1 MLSMRN
7 LLARN
12 VSATWFFSGWHEIK
26 YILFQTFNIKVYLC
40 GDISFLLTKKLHIM
54 KLIKS
59 FLFFALLL
67 FSVGARGQYTSENSF
82 MRKALVLFQK
92 DAKGFYQPSQEVMVD
107 RIYGVTKNYAYDK
120 KNHNLYVL
128 TANGNFVVTL
138 NKDYAK
144 IVKKNKLIP
153 QLKTMEAL
161 ALSRKYTEDLSFK
174 MEQYNKDRR
183 DSIYLARKKFI
194 EDSIAYEK
202 ALAKIKEKNEKIKKD
217 RELAY
222 KANHNWK
229 SVPTGRIELHCTI
242 CDKSIAKD
250 SLHCMGIKNDS
261 IYFVTASK
269 GYYNTKFALAH
280 VAHIPSKL
288 ANYEDFKYH
297 CDVYKDSL
305 KLNSEVLD
313 NDFVS
318 YIAVK
323 WYLDNFKKAKKLA
336 PFGYFGDWG
345 WDNEYGYV
353 TFNFDYTNL
362 NSKTIKYIDVYWYVT
377 NDVNDICGKGHFK
390 GVGPLE
396 VGNIG
401 RWKWDD
407 SSYYVSRSA
416 TTMRISKVILTY
428 MNGTKQVLSK
438 NMIKFG
444 EKNPRIE
451 DNDDGMEV
459 DYGESKSR
467 LKAIYDKMPIIV
479 EPERPYNRMPEVQAK
494 FPGGEAAL
502 LQFISRNLK
511 YPEIAQEQ
519 ELQGTVVLR
528 FKVNVDGLVS
538 DIKIEKSLS
547 RECDQAA
554 MDVVRKL
561 PRFIPA
567 KENGRPIPVWF
578 RLPLRFRVQ

>member
-1 MLSMRN
+1 
-7 LLARN
+7 
-12 VSATWFFSGWHEIK
+12 
-26 YILFQTFNIKVYLC
+26 
-40 GDISFLLTKKLHIM
+40 M

-59 FLFFALLL
+59 FLCFALLL
-67 FSVGARGQYTSENSF
+67 FSVEARGQYTSENSF
-82 MRKALVLFQK
+82 MRKAIVLFQK
-92 DAKGFYQPSQEVMVD
+92 DAKGFYQPSQDVMVD
-107 RIYGVTKNYAYDK
+107 CIYGVTKNYAYDK

-153 QLKTMEAL
+153 QLKTEEAL
-161 ALSRKYTEDLSFK
+161 ELSRKYTEDLSFK

-202 ALAKIKEKNEKIKKD
+202 ALAEIKKRNEKIKKD

-222 KANHNWK
+222 KANHDWR
-229 SVPTGRIELHCTI
+229 SVPTGKIELHCSI

-250 SLHCMGIKNDS
+250 SLTCLGIKNDS
-261 IYFVTASK
+261 IYFFTLAK
-269 GYYNTKFALAH
+269 GYYNQKFALEH
-280 VAHIPSKL
+280 VAKIPSNL
-288 ANYEDFKYH
+288 ANYKDFKYH
-297 CDVYKDSL
+297 CEVYRDSL
-305 KLNSEVLD
+305 DSHSKILS
-313 NDFVS
+313 NDLVN
-318 YIAVK
+318 
-323 WYLDNFKKAKKLA
+323 YLSASFTLEAFKEAKKLA

-353 TFNFDYTNL
+353 TFNFEYTNL

-377 NDVNDICGKGHFK
+377 NDVNDICGRGNFK
-390 GVGPLE
+390 GVGPLKE
-396 VGNIG
+396 GASAS
-401 RWKWDD
+401 WEWDD
-407 SSYYVSRSA
+407 SPYYVSGSA
-416 TTMRISKVILTY
+416 SNMSISKVILTY

-444 EKNPRIE
+444 GE
-451 DNDDGMEV
+451 DSKIDDDDDGMEV
-459 DYGESKSR
+459 DYGESESR
-467 LKAIYDKMPIIV
+467 LKAIYDKMPM
-479 EPERPYNRMPEVQAK
+479 EPEDPDNYMPEVQAK

-511 YPEIAQEQ
+511 YPEIAKEQ
-519 ELQGTVVLR
+519 KLQGIVVLR

-554 MDVVRKL
+554 AAVVRKL

-567 KENGRPIPVWF
+567 KKYGRPVPVWLH
-578 RLPLRFRVQ
+578 LPFRFRITSTDHSLE

>member
-1 MLSMRN
+1 M
-7 LLARN
+7 
-12 VSATWFFSGWHEIK
+12 
-26 YILFQTFNIKVYLC
+26 YLC

-67 FSVGARGQYTSENSF
+67 FSVGARGQYTNENSF

-128 TANGNFVVTL
+128 TAYGNFVVTL

-144 IVKKNKLIP
+144 IVKKNHQIP
-153 QLKTMEAL
+153 QLKTVEAL
-161 ALSRKYTEDLSFK
+161 ALSRKYTEIISLK
-174 MEQYNKDRR
+174 MEQYNKNRK
-183 DSIYLARKKFI
+183 DSIELARKKFI
-194 EDSIAYEK
+194 RDSIAYEK
-202 ALAKIKEKNEKIKKD
+202 ALAKIKEKNKKIKKD

-222 KANHNWK
+222 KANHNWR
-229 SVPTGRIELHCTI
+229 SVPTGKIELHCSI

-250 SLHCMGIKNDS
+250 SLHCLGIKNDS
-261 IYFVTASK
+261 IYFITLAK
-269 GYYNTKFALAH
+269 GYYNQKNALVH
-280 VAHIPSKL
+280 VAKIPSKL
-288 ANYEDFKYH
+288 ANYKDFKYH
-297 CDVYKDSL
+297 SEVYKDSL
-305 KLNSEVLD
+305 DLHSKSLS
-313 NDFVS
+313 NDLVS
-318 YIAVK
+318 YLSASFT
-323 WYLDNFKKAKKLA
+323 LEAFNHAKKLA

-377 NDVNDICGKGHFK
+377 NDVNDICGRGNFK
-390 GVGPLE
+390 GVGPLKE
-396 VGNIG
+396 GSSAS
-401 RWKWDD
+401 WEWDD
-407 SSYYVSRSA
+407 SPYYVSRSA
-416 TTMRISKVILTY
+416 TNMRISKVILTY

-444 EKNPRIE
+444 GE
-451 DNDDGMEV
+451 DSEIDEGDDGMEV
-459 DYGESKSR
+459 DYGESESR
-467 LKAIYDKMPIIV
+467 LKAIYDKMPM
-479 EPERPYNRMPEVQAK
+479 EPEDPDNYMPEVQAK

-511 YPEIAQEQ
+511 YPEIAKEQ
-519 ELQGTVVLR
+519 KLQGIVVLR

-554 MDVVRKL
+554 AAVVRKL

-567 KENGRPIPVWF
+567 KKDGRPVAVWLH
-578 RLPLRFRVQ
+578 LPFRFRITSTDHSLE

>member
-1 MLSMRN
+1 
-7 LLARN
+7 
-12 VSATWFFSGWHEIK
+12 
-26 YILFQTFNIKVYLC
+26 
-40 GDISFLLTKKLHIM
+40 M

-59 FLFFALLL
+59 FLCFALLL
-67 FSVGARGQYTSENSF
+67 FSVEARGQYTSENSF

-92 DAKGFYQPSQEVMVD
+92 DAKGFYQPSQDVMVD

-120 KNHNLYVL
+120 KTHNLYVL

-153 QLKTMEAL
+153 QLKTEEAL
-161 ALSRKYTEDLSFK
+161 ELSRKYTEDLSFK

-194 EDSIAYEK
+194 EDSIAHEK
-202 ALAKIKEKNEKIKKD
+202 ALAEIKKRNEKIKKD

-222 KANHNWK
+222 KANHDWR
-229 SVPTGRIELHCTI
+229 SVPTGKIELHCSI

-250 SLHCMGIKNDS
+250 SLTCLGIKNDS
-261 IYFVTASK
+261 IYFFTLAK
-269 GYYNTKFALAH
+269 GYYNQKFALEH
-280 VAHIPSKL
+280 VAKIPSNL
-288 ANYEDFKYH
+288 ANYKDFKYH
-297 CDVYKDSL
+297 CEVYRDSL
-305 KLNSEVLD
+305 DSHSKILS
-313 NDFVS
+313 NDLVN
-318 YIAVK
+318 
-323 WYLDNFKKAKKLA
+323 YLSASFTLEAFKEAKKLA

-353 TFNFDYTNL
+353 TFNFEYTNL

-377 NDVNDICGKGHFK
+377 NDVNDICGRGNFK
-390 GVGPLE
+390 GVGPLKE
-396 VGNIG
+396 GASAS
-401 RWKWDD
+401 WEWDD
-407 SSYYVSRSA
+407 SPYYVSGSA
-416 TTMRISKVILTY
+416 SNMSISKVILTY

-444 EKNPRIE
+444 GE
-451 DNDDGMEV
+451 DSKIDDDDDGMEV
-459 DYGESKSR
+459 DYGESESR
-467 LKAIYDKMPIIV
+467 LKAIYDKMPM
-479 EPERPYNRMPEVQAK
+479 EPEDPDNYMPEVQAK

-511 YPEIAQEQ
+511 YPEIAKEQ
-519 ELQGTVVLR
+519 KLQGIVVLR

-554 MDVVRKL
+554 AAVVRKL

-567 KENGRPIPVWF
+567 KKYGRPVPVWLH
-578 RLPLRFRVQ
+578 LPFRFRITSTDHSLE

>member
-1 MLSMRN
+1 
-7 LLARN
+7 
-12 VSATWFFSGWHEIK
+12 
-26 YILFQTFNIKVYLC
+26 
-40 GDISFLLTKKLHIM
+40 M

-59 FLFFALLL
+59 FLCFALLL
-67 FSVGARGQYTSENSF
+67 FSVEARGQYTSENSF
-82 MRKALVLFQK
+82 MRKAIVLFQK
-92 DAKGFYQPSQEVMVD
+92 DAKGFYQPSQDVMVD
-107 RIYGVTKNYAYDK
+107 CIYGVTKNYAYDK

-153 QLKTMEAL
+153 QLKTEEAL
-161 ALSRKYTEDLSFK
+161 ELSRKYTEDLSFK

-202 ALAKIKEKNEKIKKD
+202 ALAKIREKNEKIKKD

-222 KANHNWK
+222 KAKHVWT
-229 SVPTGRIELHCTI
+229 SVPTGRIKLHCSI

-250 SLHCMGIKNDS
+250 SLTCLGIKNDS
-261 IYFVTASK
+261 IYFFTLAK
-269 GYYNTKFALAH
+269 GYYNQKIALEH
-280 VAHIPSKL
+280 VAKIPSNL
-288 ANYEDFKYH
+288 ANYKDFKYH
-297 CDVYKDSL
+297 CEVYRDSL
-305 KLNSEVLD
+305 DSHSKILS
-313 NDFVS
+313 NDLVN
-318 YIAVK
+318 
-323 WYLDNFKKAKKLA
+323 YLSASFTLEAFKEAKKLA

-353 TFNFDYTNL
+353 TFNFEYTNL

-377 NDVNDICGKGHFK
+377 NDVNDICGRGNFK
-390 GVGPLE
+390 GVGPLKE
-396 VGNIG
+396 GASAS
-401 RWKWDD
+401 WEWDD
-407 SSYYVSRSA
+407 SPYYVSGSA
-416 TTMRISKVILTY
+416 SNMSISKVILTY

-444 EKNPRIE
+444 GE
-451 DNDDGMEV
+451 DSKIDDDDDGMEV
-459 DYGESKSR
+459 DYGESESR
-467 LKAIYDKMPIIV
+467 LKAIYDKMPM
-479 EPERPYNRMPEVQAK
+479 EPEDPDNYMPEVQAK

-511 YPEIAQEQ
+511 YPEIAKEQ
-519 ELQGTVVLR
+519 KLQGIVVLR

-554 MDVVRKL
+554 AAVVRKL

-567 KENGRPIPVWF
+567 KKYGRPVPVWLH
-578 RLPLRFRVQ
+578 LPFRFRITSTDHSLE

>member
-1 MLSMRN
+1 
-7 LLARN
+7 
-12 VSATWFFSGWHEIK
+12 
-26 YILFQTFNIKVYLC
+26 
-40 GDISFLLTKKLHIM
+40 M

-92 DAKGFYQPSQEVMVD
+92 DAKGFYQPSQDVMVD

-120 KNHNLYVL
+120 KTHNLYVL

-153 QLKTMEAL
+153 QLKTEEAL
-161 ALSRKYTEDLSFK
+161 ELSRKYTEDLSFK

-194 EDSIAYEK
+194 EDSIAHEK
-202 ALAKIKEKNEKIKKD
+202 ALAEIKKRNEKIKKD

-222 KANHNWK
+222 KANHDWR
-229 SVPTGRIELHCTI
+229 SVPTGKIELHCSI

-250 SLHCMGIKNDS
+250 SLTCLGIKNDS
-261 IYFVTASK
+261 IYFFTLAK
-269 GYYNTKFALAH
+269 GYYNQKIALEH
-280 VAHIPSKL
+280 VAKIPSNL
-288 ANYEDFKYH
+288 ANYKDFKYH
-297 CDVYKDSL
+297 CEVYRDSL
-305 KLNSEVLD
+305 DSHSKILS
-313 NDFVS
+313 NDLVN
-318 YIAVK
+318 
-323 WYLDNFKKAKKLA
+323 YLSASFTLEAFKEAKKLA

-353 TFNFDYTNL
+353 TFNFEYTNL

-377 NDVNDICGKGHFK
+377 NDVNDICGRGNFK
-390 GVGPLE
+390 GVGPLKE
-396 VGNIG
+396 GASAS
-401 RWKWDD
+401 WEWDD
-407 SSYYVSRSA
+407 SPYYVSGSA
-416 TTMRISKVILTY
+416 SNMSISKVILTY

-444 EKNPRIE
+444 GE
-451 DNDDGMEV
+451 DSKIDDDDDGMEV
-459 DYGESKSR
+459 DYGESESR
-467 LKAIYDKMPIIV
+467 LKAIYDKMPM
-479 EPERPYNRMPEVQAK
+479 EPEDPDNYMPEVQAK

-511 YPEIAQEQ
+511 YPEIAMEQ

-554 MDVVRKL
+554 AAVVRKL

-567 KENGRPIPVWF
+567 KKDGRPVAVWF
-578 RLPLRFRVQ
+578 RLPLRFRVESTKQSLE

>member
-1 MLSMRN
+1 
-7 LLARN
+7 
-12 VSATWFFSGWHEIK
+12 
-26 YILFQTFNIKVYLC
+26 
-40 GDISFLLTKKLHIM
+40 M

-82 MRKALVLFQK
+82 MRKAIVLFQK
-92 DAKGFYQPSQEVMVD
+92 DAKGFYQPSQDVMVD
-107 RIYGVTKNYAYDK
+107 CIYGVTKNYAYDK

-144 IVKKNKLIP
+144 IVKKNYQIP

-161 ALSRKYTEDLSFK
+161 ALSRKYTEILSLK
-174 MEQYNKDRR
+174 MEQYNKNRK
-183 DSIYLARKKFI
+183 DSIELAREKFI
-194 EDSIAYEK
+194 KDSIAYEK
-202 ALAKIKEKNEKIKKD
+202 ALAKIKEKNEKIKRD

-229 SVPTGRIELHCTI
+229 SVPTGRIELYCTI

-280 VAHIPSKL
+280 VAQIPSKL

-318 YIAVK
+318 YISVK
-323 WYLDNFKKAKKLA
+323 WYLDNFNKAKKIA

-390 GVGPLE
+390 GVGPLKE
-396 VGNIG
+396 GSSAS
-401 RWKWDD
+401 WEWDD
-407 SSYYVSRSA
+407 SPYYVYSSA
-416 TTMRISKVILTY
+416 TNMRISKVILTY

-444 EKNPRIE
+444 GEDSEIE
-451 DNDDGMEV
+451 EGDDGMEI
-459 DYGESKSR
+459 DYGESESR
-467 LKAIYDKMPIIV
+467 LKAIYDKMPM
-479 EPERPYNRMPEVQAK
+479 EPEDPDNYMPEVQAK
-494 FPGGEAAL
+494 FPGGKAAL

-511 YPEIAQEQ
+511 YPEIAKEQ
-519 ELQGTVVLR
+519 KLQGIVVLR

-554 MDVVRKL
+554 AAVVRKL

-567 KENGRPIPVWF
+567 KKYGRPVPVWLH
-578 RLPLRFRVQ
+578 LPFRFRITSTDHSLE

>member
-1 MLSMRN
+1 
-7 LLARN
+7 
-12 VSATWFFSGWHEIK
+12 
-26 YILFQTFNIKVYLC
+26 
-40 GDISFLLTKKLHIM
+40 M

-59 FLFFALLL
+59 FLCFALLL
-67 FSVGARGQYTSENSF
+67 FSVEARGQYTSENSF
-82 MRKALVLFQK
+82 MRKAIVLFQK
-92 DAKGFYQPSQEVMVD
+92 DAKGFYQPSQDVMVD
-107 RIYGVTKNYAYDK
+107 CIYGVTKNYAYDK

-144 IVKKNKLIP
+144 IVKKNYQIP

-161 ALSRKYTEDLSFK
+161 ALSRKYTEILSLK
-174 MEQYNKDRR
+174 MEQYNKNRK
-183 DSIYLARKKFI
+183 DSIELAREKFI
-194 EDSIAYEK
+194 KDSIAYEK
-202 ALAKIKEKNEKIKKD
+202 ALAKIKEKNEKIKRD

-229 SVPTGRIELHCTI
+229 SVPTGRIELYCTI

-280 VAHIPSKL
+280 VAQIPSKL

-318 YIAVK
+318 YISVK
-323 WYLDNFKKAKKLA
+323 WYLDNFNKAKKIA

-390 GVGPLE
+390 GVGPLKE
-396 VGNIG
+396 GSSAS
-401 RWKWDD
+401 WEWDD
-407 SSYYVSRSA
+407 SPYYVYSSA
-416 TTMRISKVILTY
+416 TNMRISKVILTY

-444 EKNPRIE
+444 GEDSEIE
-451 DNDDGMEV
+451 EGDDGMEI
-459 DYGESKSR
+459 DYGESESR
-467 LKAIYDKMPIIV
+467 LKAIYDKMPM
-479 EPERPYNRMPEVQAK
+479 EPEDPDNYMPEVQAK

-511 YPEIAQEQ
+511 YPEIAKEQ
-519 ELQGTVVLR
+519 KLQGIVVLR

-554 MDVVRKL
+554 AAVVRKL

-567 KENGRPIPVWF
+567 KKYGRPVPVWLH
-578 RLPLRFRVQ
+578 LPFRFRITSTDHSLE

>member
-1 MLSMRN
+1 
-7 LLARN
+7 
-12 VSATWFFSGWHEIK
+12 
-26 YILFQTFNIKVYLC
+26 
-40 GDISFLLTKKLHIM
+40 M

-59 FLFFALLL
+59 FLCFALLL
-67 FSVGARGQYTSENSF
+67 FSVEARGQYTSENSF
-82 MRKALVLFQK
+82 MRKAIVLFQK
-92 DAKGFYQPSQEVMVD
+92 DAKGFYQPSQDVMVD
-107 RIYGVTKNYAYDK
+107 CIYGVTKNYAYDK

-144 IVKKNKLIP
+144 IVKKNYQIP

-161 ALSRKYTEDLSFK
+161 ALSRKYTEILSLK
-174 MEQYNKDRR
+174 MEQYNKNRK
-183 DSIYLARKKFI
+183 DSIELAREKFI
-194 EDSIAYEK
+194 KDSIAYEK
-202 ALAKIKEKNEKIKKD
+202 ALAKIKEKNEKIKRD

-229 SVPTGRIELHCTI
+229 SVPTGRIELYCTI

-280 VAHIPSKL
+280 VAQIPSKL

-318 YIAVK
+318 YISVK
-323 WYLDNFKKAKKLA
+323 WYLDNFNKAKKIA
-336 PFGYFGDWG
+336 PFGYCGDWG

-390 GVGPLE
+390 GVGPLKE
-396 VGNIG
+396 GSSAS
-401 RWKWDD
+401 WEWDD
-407 SSYYVSRSA
+407 SPYYVYSSA
-416 TTMRISKVILTY
+416 TNMRISKVILTY

-444 EKNPRIE
+444 GEDSEIE
-451 DNDDGMEV
+451 EGDDGMEI
-459 DYGESKSR
+459 DYGESESR
-467 LKAIYDKMPIIV
+467 LKAIYDKMPM
-479 EPERPYNRMPEVQAK
+479 EPEDPDNYMPEVQAK

-511 YPEIAQEQ
+511 YPEIAKEQ
-519 ELQGTVVLR
+519 KLQGIVVLR

-554 MDVVRKL
+554 AAVVRKL

-567 KENGRPIPVWF
+567 KKYGRPVPVWLH
-578 RLPLRFRVQ
+578 LPFRFRITSTDHSLE

>member
-1 MLSMRN
+1 
-7 LLARN
+7 
-12 VSATWFFSGWHEIK
+12 
-26 YILFQTFNIKVYLC
+26 
-40 GDISFLLTKKLHIM
+40 M

-59 FLFFALLL
+59 FLCFALLL
-67 FSVGARGQYTSENSF
+67 FSVEARGQYTSENSF

-92 DAKGFYQPSQEVMVD
+92 DAKGFYQPSQDVMVD

-120 KNHNLYVL
+120 KTHNLYVL

-153 QLKTMEAL
+153 QLKTEEAL
-161 ALSRKYTEDLSFK
+161 ELSRKYTEDLSFK

-194 EDSIAYEK
+194 EDSIAHEK
-202 ALAKIKEKNEKIKKD
+202 ALAEIKKRNEKIKKD

-222 KANHNWK
+222 KANHDWR
-229 SVPTGRIELHCTI
+229 SVPTGKIELHCSI

-250 SLHCMGIKNDS
+250 SLTCLGIKNDS
-261 IYFVTASK
+261 IYFFTLAK
-269 GYYNTKFALAH
+269 GYYNQKFALEH
-280 VAHIPSKL
+280 VAKIPSNL
-288 ANYEDFKYH
+288 ANYKDFKYH
-297 CDVYKDSL
+297 CEVYRDSL
-305 KLNSEVLD
+305 DSHSKILS
-313 NDFVS
+313 NDLVN
-318 YIAVK
+318 
-323 WYLDNFKKAKKLA
+323 YLSASFTLEAFKEAKKLA

-353 TFNFDYTNL
+353 TFNFEYTNL

-390 GVGPLE
+390 GVGPLKE
-396 VGNIG
+396 GSSAS
-401 RWKWDD
+401 WEWDD
-407 SSYYVSRSA
+407 SPYYVSGSA
-416 TTMRISKVILTY
+416 SNMSISKVILTY

-444 EKNPRIE
+444 GE
-451 DNDDGMEV
+451 DSKIDDDDDGMEV
-459 DYGESKSR
+459 DYGESESR
-467 LKAIYDKMPIIV
+467 LKAIYDKMPM
-479 EPERPYNRMPEVQAK
+479 EPEDPDNYMPEVQAK

-511 YPEIAQEQ
+511 YPEIAKEQ
-519 ELQGTVVLR
+519 KLQGIVVLR

-554 MDVVRKL
+554 AAVVRKL

-567 KENGRPIPVWF
+567 KKDGRPVAVWLH
-578 RLPLRFRVQ
+578 LPFRFRITSTDHSLE

>member
-1 MLSMRN
+1 
-7 LLARN
+7 
-12 VSATWFFSGWHEIK
+12 
-26 YILFQTFNIKVYLC
+26 
-40 GDISFLLTKKLHIM
+40 M

-59 FLFFALLL
+59 FLCFALLL
-67 FSVGARGQYTSENSF
+67 FSVEARGQYTSENSF
-82 MRKALVLFQK
+82 MRKAIVLFQK
-92 DAKGFYQPSQEVMVD
+92 DAKGFYQPSQDVMVD
-107 RIYGVTKNYAYDK
+107 CIYGVTKNYAYDK

-144 IVKKNKLIP
+144 IVKKNYQIP

-161 ALSRKYTEDLSFK
+161 ALSRKYTEILSLK
-174 MEQYNKDRR
+174 MEQYNKNRK
-183 DSIYLARKKFI
+183 DSIELAREKFI
-194 EDSIAYEK
+194 KDSIAYEK
-202 ALAKIKEKNEKIKKD
+202 ALAKIKEKNEKIKRD

-229 SVPTGRIELHCTI
+229 SVPTGRIELHCSI

-250 SLHCMGIKNDS
+250 SLTCLGIKNDS
-261 IYFVTASK
+261 IYFFTLAK
-269 GYYNTKFALAH
+269 GYYNQKIALEH
-280 VAHIPSKL
+280 VAKIPSNL
-288 ANYEDFKYH
+288 ANYKDFKYH
-297 CDVYKDSL
+297 CEVYRDSL
-305 KLNSEVLD
+305 DSHSKILS
-313 NDFVS
+313 NDLVN
-318 YIAVK
+318 
-323 WYLDNFKKAKKLA
+323 YLSASFTLEAFKEAKKLA

-353 TFNFDYTNL
+353 TFNFEYTNL

-377 NDVNDICGKGHFK
+377 NDVNDICGRGNFK
-390 GVGPLE
+390 GVGPLKE
-396 VGNIG
+396 GASAS
-401 RWKWDD
+401 WEWDD
-407 SSYYVSRSA
+407 SPYYVSGSA
-416 TTMRISKVILTY
+416 SNMSISKVILTY

-444 EKNPRIE
+444 GE
-451 DNDDGMEV
+451 DSKIDDDDDGMEV
-459 DYGESKSR
+459 DYGESESR
-467 LKAIYDKMPIIV
+467 LKAIYDKMPM
-479 EPERPYNRMPEVQAK
+479 EPEDPDNYMPEVQAK

-511 YPEIAQEQ
+511 YPEIAKEQ
-519 ELQGTVVLR
+519 KLQGIVVLR

-554 MDVVRKL
+554 AAVVRKL

-567 KENGRPIPVWF
+567 KKYGRPVPVWLH
-578 RLPLRFRVQ
+578 LPFRFRITSTDHSLE

>member
-1 MLSMRN
+1 ML
-7 LLARN
+7 
-12 VSATWFFSGWHEIK
+12 T
-26 YILFQTFNIKVYLC
+26 T
-40 GDISFLLTKKLHIM
+40 
-54 KLIKS
+54 
-59 FLFFALLL
+59 
-67 FSVGARGQYTSENSF
+67 
-82 MRKALVLFQK
+82 
-92 DAKGFYQPSQEVMVD
+92 
-107 RIYGVTKNYAYDK
+107 K

>member
-1 MLSMRN
+1 
-7 LLARN
+7 
-12 VSATWFFSGWHEIK
+12 
-26 YILFQTFNIKVYLC
+26 
-40 GDISFLLTKKLHIM
+40 M

-92 DAKGFYQPSQEVMVD
+92 DAKGFYQPSQDVMVD

-120 KNHNLYVL
+120 KTHNLYVL
-128 TANGNFVVTL
+128 TSNGNFVVTL

-153 QLKTMEAL
+153 QLKTEEAL
-161 ALSRKYTEDLSFK
+161 ELSRKYTEDLSFK

-194 EDSIAYEK
+194 EDSIAHEK
-202 ALAKIKEKNEKIKKD
+202 ALAEIKKRNEKIKKD
-217 RELAY
+217 IELAY
-222 KANHNWK
+222 KTNHDWR
-229 SVPTGRIELHCTI
+229 SVPTGKIELHCSI

-250 SLHCMGIKNDS
+250 SLTCLGIKNDS
-261 IYFVTASK
+261 IYFFTLAK
-269 GYYNTKFALAH
+269 GYYNQKIALEH
-280 VAHIPSKL
+280 VAKIPSNL
-288 ANYEDFKYH
+288 ANYKDFKYH
-297 CDVYKDSL
+297 CEVYRDSL
-305 KLNSEVLD
+305 DLHSKILS
-313 NDFVS
+313 NDLVS
-318 YIAVK
+318 YLSASFT
-323 WYLDNFKKAKKLA
+323 LEAFNEAKKLA

-353 TFNFDYTNL
+353 TFNFEYTNL

-390 GVGPLE
+390 GVGPLKE
-396 VGNIG
+396 GASAS
-401 RWKWDD
+401 WEWDD
-407 SSYYVSRSA
+407 SPYYVYSSA
-416 TTMRISKVILTY
+416 TNMSISKVILTY

-444 EKNPRIE
+444 GEDSEIE
-451 DNDDGMEV
+451 EGDDGMEV
-459 DYGESKSR
+459 DYGESESR
-467 LKAIYDKMPIIV
+467 LKAIYDKMPM
-479 EPERPYNRMPEVQAK
+479 EPEDPDNYTPEVQAK

-511 YPEIAQEQ
+511 YPEIAKEQ
-519 ELQGTVVLR
+519 KLQGTVVLR

-554 MDVVRKL
+554 AAVVRKL

-567 KENGRPIPVWF
+567 KKDGRPIAVWLH
-578 RLPLRFRVQ
+578 LPFRFRITSTDHPLE

>member
-1 MLSMRN
+1 
-7 LLARN
+7 
-12 VSATWFFSGWHEIK
+12 
-26 YILFQTFNIKVYLC
+26 
-40 GDISFLLTKKLHIM
+40 M

-82 MRKALVLFQK
+82 MRKAIVLFQK
-92 DAKGFYQPSQEVMVD
+92 DAKGFYQPSQDVMVD
-107 RIYGVTKNYAYDK
+107 CIYGVTKNYAYDK

-144 IVKKNKLIP
+144 IVKKNYQIP

-161 ALSRKYTEDLSFK
+161 ALSRKYTEILSLK
-174 MEQYNKDRR
+174 MEQYNKNRK
-183 DSIYLARKKFI
+183 DSIELAREKFI
-194 EDSIAYEK
+194 KDSIAYEK
-202 ALAKIKEKNEKIKKD
+202 ALAKIKEKNGKIKRD

-280 VAHIPSKL
+280 VAQIPSKL

-318 YIAVK
+318 YISVK
-323 WYLDNFKKAKKLA
+323 WYLDNFNKAKKIA

-345 WDNEYGYV
+345 WDTEYGYV

-390 GVGPLE
+390 GVGPVETGDL
-396 VGNIG
+396 G

-407 SSYYVSRSA
+407 SPYYVYSSA
-416 TTMRISKVILTY
+416 TNMRISKVILTY

-438 NMIKFG
+438 NMIKYGG
-444 EKNPRIE
+444 EDSEI
-451 DNDDGMEV
+451 DDDDDGMEV

-554 MDVVRKL
+554 AAVVRKL

-567 KENGRPIPVWF
+567 KENGRPVAVWF

>member
-1 MLSMRN
+1 M
-7 LLARN
+7 
-12 VSATWFFSGWHEIK
+12 
-26 YILFQTFNIKVYLC
+26 YLC

-67 FSVGARGQYTSENSF
+67 FSVGTRGQYTSENSF

-128 TANGNFVVTL
+128 TAYGNFVVTL

-144 IVKKNKLIP
+144 IVKKNHQIP
-153 QLKTMEAL
+153 QLKTVEAL
-161 ALSRKYTEDLSFK
+161 ALSRKYTEILSLK
-174 MEQYNKDRR
+174 MEQYNKNRK
-183 DSIYLARKKFI
+183 DSIDLAREKFI
-194 EDSIAYEK
+194 RDSIAYEK
-202 ALAKIKEKNEKIKKD
+202 ALAKIKEKNKKIKKD
-217 RELAY
+217 REHAY
-222 KANHNWK
+222 KATYKWI
-229 SVPTGRIELHCTI
+229 SVPTGKIKLHCSI

-250 SLHCMGIKNDS
+250 SLICLGIKKDS
-261 IYFVTASK
+261 IYFFTKAK
-269 GYYNTKFALAH
+269 GYYNQQYLLPH
-280 VAHIPSKL
+280 VAQIPSEL
-288 ANYEDFKYH
+288 AEYNDFKYH
-297 CDVYKDSL
+297 CDIYKDSL
-305 KLNSEVLD
+305 QIFSKVLD
-313 NDFVS
+313 NDVVS
-318 YIAVK
+318 SMEADNI
-323 WYLDNFKKAKKLA
+323 LDDFYKAKKRA

-377 NDVNDICGKGHFK
+377 NDVNDICGRGNFK
-390 GVGPLE
+390 GVGPLKE
-396 VGNIG
+396 GSSAS
-401 RWKWDD
+401 WEWDD
-407 SSYYVSRSA
+407 SPYYVSNSA
-416 TTMRISKVILTY
+416 TTMHFSKVILTY

-438 NMIKFG
+438 NMIKYGG
-444 EKNPRIE
+444 EQSEGK
-451 DNDDGMEV
+451 DGDDGMEI
-459 DYGESKSR
+459 DYGESESR
-467 LKAIYDKMPIIV
+467 LKAIYDKMPM
-479 EPERPYNRMPEVQAK
+479 EPEDPDNYMPEVQAK

-511 YPEIAQEQ
+511 YPEIAKEQ
-519 ELQGTVVLR
+519 KLQGIVVLR

-554 MDVVRKL
+554 AAVVRKL

-567 KENGRPIPVWF
+567 KKYGRPVPVWLH
-578 RLPLRFRVQ
+578 LPFRFRITSTDHSLE

>member
-1 MLSMRN
+1 
-7 LLARN
+7 
-12 VSATWFFSGWHEIK
+12 
-26 YILFQTFNIKVYLC
+26 
-40 GDISFLLTKKLHIM
+40 M

-59 FLFFALLL
+59 FLCFALLL
-67 FSVGARGQYTSENSF
+67 FSVEARGQYTSENSF
-82 MRKALVLFQK
+82 MRKAIVLFQK
-92 DAKGFYQPSQEVMVD
+92 DAKGFYQPSQDVMVD
-107 RIYGVTKNYAYDK
+107 CIYGVTKNYAYDK

-153 QLKTMEAL
+153 QLKTEEAL
-161 ALSRKYTEDLSFK
+161 ELSRKYTEDLSFK

-202 ALAKIKEKNEKIKKD
+202 ALAKIREKNEKIKKD

-222 KANHNWK
+222 KAKHVWT
-229 SVPTGRIELHCTI
+229 SVPTGRIKLHCSI

-250 SLHCMGIKNDS
+250 SLTCLAIKNDS
-261 IYFVTASK
+261 IYFFTQAK
-269 GYYNTKFALAH
+269 GYYNQGYPLPH
-280 VAHIPSKL
+280 VAKIPSEL
-288 ANYEDFKYH
+288 SNYEDFKYH

-305 KLNSEVLD
+305 KSHSELLN
-313 NDFVS
+313 NDLVR
-318 YIAVK
+318 YWEIKYNVENL
-323 WYLDNFKKAKKLA
+323 YNAKKLA

-345 WDNEYGYV
+345 WDSEYGYV
-353 TFNFDYTNL
+353 TFNFEYVNL

-554 MDVVRKL
+554 AAVVRKL

-567 KENGRPIPVWF
+567 KENGRPVAVWF

>member
-1 MLSMRN
+1 
-7 LLARN
+7 
-12 VSATWFFSGWHEIK
+12 
-26 YILFQTFNIKVYLC
+26 
-40 GDISFLLTKKLHIM
+40 M

-67 FSVGARGQYTSENSF
+67 FSVVARGQYTSENSF

-92 DAKGFYQPSQEVMVD
+92 DAKGFYQPSQDVMVD

-120 KNHNLYVL
+120 KTHNLYVL

-153 QLKTMEAL
+153 QLKTEEAL
-161 ALSRKYTEDLSFK
+161 ELSRKYTEDLSFK

-194 EDSIAYEK
+194 EDSIAHEK
-202 ALAKIKEKNEKIKKD
+202 ALAEIKKRNEKIKKD

-222 KANHNWK
+222 KANHDWR
-229 SVPTGRIELHCTI
+229 SVPTGKIELHCSI

-250 SLHCMGIKNDS
+250 SLTCLGIKNDS
-261 IYFVTASK
+261 IYFFTLAK
-269 GYYNTKFALAH
+269 GYYNQKIALEH
-280 VAHIPSKL
+280 VAKIPSNL
-288 ANYEDFKYH
+288 ANYKDFKYH
-297 CDVYKDSL
+297 CEVYRDSL
-305 KLNSEVLD
+305 DSHSKILSSDLVN
-313 NDFVS
+313 
-318 YIAVK
+318 
-323 WYLDNFKKAKKLA
+323 YLSASFTLEAFKEAKKLA

-353 TFNFDYTNL
+353 TFNFEYTNL

-377 NDVNDICGKGHFK
+377 NDVNDICGRGNFK
-390 GVGPLE
+390 GVGPLKE
-396 VGNIG
+396 GSSAS
-401 RWKWDD
+401 WEWDD
-407 SSYYVSRSA
+407 SPYYVSGSA
-416 TTMRISKVILTY
+416 SNMSISKVILTY

-444 EKNPRIE
+444 GE
-451 DNDDGMEV
+451 DSKIDDDDDGMEV
-459 DYGESKSR
+459 DYGESESR
-467 LKAIYDKMPIIV
+467 LKAIYDKMPM
-479 EPERPYNRMPEVQAK
+479 EPEGPDNYMPEVQAK

-511 YPEIAQEQ
+511 YPEIAKEQ

-554 MDVVRKL
+554 AAVVRKL

-567 KENGRPIPVWF
+567 KENGRPVAVWF

>member
-1 MLSMRN
+1 
-7 LLARN
+7 
-12 VSATWFFSGWHEIK
+12 
-26 YILFQTFNIKVYLC
+26 
-40 GDISFLLTKKLHIM
+40 M

-82 MRKALVLFQK
+82 MRKAIVLFQK
-92 DAKGFYQPSQEVMVD
+92 DAKGFYQPSQDVMVD

-153 QLKTMEAL
+153 QLKTEEAL
-161 ALSRKYTEDLSFK
+161 ELSRKYTEDLSFK

-194 EDSIAYEK
+194 EDSIAHEK
-202 ALAKIKEKNEKIKKD
+202 ALAEIKKRNEKIKKD

-222 KANHNWK
+222 KANHDWR
-229 SVPTGRIELHCTI
+229 SVPTGKIELHCSI

-250 SLHCMGIKNDS
+250 SLTCLGIKNDS
-261 IYFVTASK
+261 IYFFTLAK
-269 GYYNTKFALAH
+269 GYYNQKFALEH
-280 VAHIPSKL
+280 VAKIPSNL
-288 ANYEDFKYH
+288 ANYKDFKYH
-297 CDVYKDSL
+297 CEVYRDSL
-305 KLNSEVLD
+305 DSHSKILS
-313 NDFVS
+313 NDLVN
-318 YIAVK
+318 
-323 WYLDNFKKAKKLA
+323 YLSASFTLEAFKEAKKLA

-353 TFNFDYTNL
+353 TFNFEYTNL

-377 NDVNDICGKGHFK
+377 NDVNDICGRGNFK
-390 GVGPLE
+390 GVGPLKE
-396 VGNIG
+396 GASAS
-401 RWKWDD
+401 WEWDD
-407 SSYYVSRSA
+407 SPYYVSGSA
-416 TTMRISKVILTY
+416 SNMSISKVILTY

-444 EKNPRIE
+444 GE
-451 DNDDGMEV
+451 DSKIDDDDDGMEV
-459 DYGESKSR
+459 DYGESESR
-467 LKAIYDKMPIIV
+467 LKAIYDKMPM
-479 EPERPYNRMPEVQAK
+479 EPEDPDNYMPEVQAK

-511 YPEIAQEQ
+511 YPEIAKEQ
-519 ELQGTVVLR
+519 KLQGIVVLR

-554 MDVVRKL
+554 AAVVRKL

-567 KENGRPIPVWF
+567 KKYGRPVPVWLH
-578 RLPLRFRVQ
+578 LPFRFRITSTDHSLE

>member
-1 MLSMRN
+1 
-7 LLARN
+7 
-12 VSATWFFSGWHEIK
+12 
-26 YILFQTFNIKVYLC
+26 
-40 GDISFLLTKKLHIM
+40 M

-67 FSVGARGQYTSENSF
+67 FSVVARGQYTSENSF

-92 DAKGFYQPSQEVMVD
+92 DAKGFYQPSQDVMVD

-120 KNHNLYVL
+120 KTHNLYVL

-153 QLKTMEAL
+153 QLKTEEAL
-161 ALSRKYTEDLSFK
+161 ELSRKYTEDLSFK

-194 EDSIAYEK
+194 EDSIAHEK
-202 ALAKIKEKNEKIKKD
+202 ALAEIKKRNEKIKKD

-222 KANHNWK
+222 KANHDWR
-229 SVPTGRIELHCTI
+229 SVPTGKIELHCSI

-250 SLHCMGIKNDS
+250 SLTCLGIKNDS
-261 IYFVTASK
+261 IYFFTLAK
-269 GYYNTKFALAH
+269 GYYNQKIALEH
-280 VAHIPSKL
+280 VAKIPSNL
-288 ANYEDFKYH
+288 ANYKDFKYH
-297 CDVYKDSL
+297 CEVYRDSL
-305 KLNSEVLD
+305 DSHSKILSSDLVN
-313 NDFVS
+313 
-318 YIAVK
+318 
-323 WYLDNFKKAKKLA
+323 YLSASFTLEAFKEAKKLA

-353 TFNFDYTNL
+353 TFNFEYTNL

-377 NDVNDICGKGHFK
+377 NDVNDICGRGNFK
-390 GVGPLE
+390 GVGPLKE
-396 VGNIG
+396 GSSAS
-401 RWKWDD
+401 WEWDD
-407 SSYYVSRSA
+407 SPYYVSGSA
-416 TTMRISKVILTY
+416 SNMSISKVILTY

-444 EKNPRIE
+444 GE
-451 DNDDGMEV
+451 DSKIDDDDDGMEV
-459 DYGESKSR
+459 DYGESESR
-467 LKAIYDKMPIIV
+467 LKAIYDKMPM
-479 EPERPYNRMPEVQAK
+479 EPEGPDNYMPEVQAK

-511 YPEIAQEQ
+511 YPEIAKEQ
-519 ELQGTVVLR
+519 KLQGIVVLR

-554 MDVVRKL
+554 AAVVRKL

-567 KENGRPIPVWF
+567 KKYGRPVPVWLH
-578 RLPLRFRVQ
+578 LPFRFRITSTDHSLE